1 VRVLPECVLGTH
13 WTQLGNIGD
22 DVVSAER
29 KQMLETIA
37 IQGLSAMGDPVPRGW
52 TVDKFLASPETRPDR

>member
-1 VRVLPECVLGTH
+1 M
-13 WTQLGNIGD
+13 GNIGD